1 MENQINTEIAK
12 ESIEIEKEGLVHLFE
27 TRKWTMFL
35 SVLGFIFIGLMMLAA
50 LAITTIGSGGLG
62 FGFGIMFFI
71 MMLVFIVIYF
81 FPIYY
86 LFKFSE
92 LSKIALANKDNV
104 QLTNALM
111 YLKKHYKYMGILAI
125 VILSL
130 YLLMFIF
137 AGVAGTMSSLF

>member
-1 MENQINTEIAK
+1 MENQTNTEIAK
-12 ESIEIEKEGLVHLFE
+12 ESIEIEKEGLMHLFE

-35 SVLGFIFIGLMMLAA
+35 SVLGFIFIGLMMIAA
-50 LAITTIGSGGLG
+50 LVVLTVSSKG
-62 FGFGIMFFI
+62 FGFGIAFFI
-71 MMLVFIVIYF
+71 MMLIFIVIYF

-92 LSKIALANKDNV
+92 LSKIALSTKDNS

-111 YLKKHYKYMGILAI
+111 YLKKHYQYMGILTI
-125 VILSL
+125 IGLSF
-130 YLLMFIF
+130 YLLMFFF

>member
-1 MENQINTEIAK
+1 MENQTNTEINK
-12 ESIEIEKEGLVHLFE
+12 ESIEIQKEGLMHLFE

-35 SVLGFIFIGLMMLAA
+35 SVLGFICIGLMMIAA
-50 LAITTIGSGGLG
+50 LVMLTVSSRG
-62 FGFGIMFFI
+62 FGFGIAFFI
-71 MMLVFIVIYF
+71 MMLIFIVIYF

-92 LSKIALANKDNV
+92 LSKIALSTKDNS

-111 YLKKHYKYMGILAI
+111 YLKKHYQYMGILTI
-125 VILSL
+125 IGLSF

>member
-1 MENQINTEIAK
+1 MENQTNTEIAK
-12 ESIEIEKEGLVHLFE
+12 ESIEIEKEGLMHLFE

-35 SVLGFIFIGLMMLAA
+35 SVLGFVFIGLMMLAA
-50 LAITTIGSGGLG
+50 LAMLTVSSKG
-62 FGFGIMFFI
+62 FGFGIVFFI

-92 LSKIALANKDNV
+92 FSKIALANKDNV
-104 QLTNALM
+104 QLTNALL
-111 YLKKHYKYMGILAI
+111 YLKKHYKYMGILTI
-125 VILSL
+125 VVLSL

>member
-1 MENQINTEIAK
+1 MENQTNTEIAK
-12 ESIEIEKEGLVHLFE
+12 ESIEIEKEGLMHLFE

-35 SVLGFIFIGLMMLAA
+35 SVLGFIFIGLMMIAA
-50 LAITTIGSGGLG
+50 LVVLTLSSKG
-62 FGFGIMFFI
+62 FGFGIAFFI
-71 MMLVFIVIYF
+71 MMLIFIVIYF

-92 LSKIALANKDNV
+92 LSKIALSTKDNS

-111 YLKKHYKYMGILAI
+111 YLKKHYQYMGILTI
-125 VILSL
+125 IGLSF